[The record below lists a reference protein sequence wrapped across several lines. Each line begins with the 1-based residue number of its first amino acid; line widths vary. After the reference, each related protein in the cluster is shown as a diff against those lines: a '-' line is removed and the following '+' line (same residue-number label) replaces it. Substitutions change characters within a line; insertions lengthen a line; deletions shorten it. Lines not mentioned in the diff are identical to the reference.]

1 MIDHDD
7 FAFEPVPGLPSKL
20 PEGEKL
26 LWQGSPNWRS
36 MAVQVF
42 HIRKLAIYFGLLLAW
57 VAISAWH
64 DARSAQEAT
73 LALTSSALASM
84 ACLGLVA
91 ALAWGYARTSIYSLT
106 SQRLII
112 RHGLA
117 MPMSVNVPFAQVDAA
132 FLAQHGKSGTGSI
145 SLQLKPEGRFAW
157 LSLWPSQRPWKFRQ
171 PQPSIRCVDEPETV
185 ANILTRA
192 IAAREGESIERVEL
206 NVPDRKRETAPALV
220 IKTA

>member
-1 MIDHDD
+1 MINHDD
-7 FAFEPVPGLPSKL
+7 FAFEPIPGLPSKL
-20 PEGEKL
+20 PEGETL

-36 MAVQVF
+36 MAVQAF

-57 VAISAWH
+57 IAISSWY
-64 DARSAQEAT
+64 DARPAREAT
-73 LALTSSALASM
+73 LVLTSSALASM
-84 ACLGLVA
+84 TCIGLVA

-106 SQRLII
+106 SNRLII
-112 RHGLA
+112 RHGLV

-132 FLAQHGKSGTGSI
+132 YLARHGKSGTGSI
-145 SLQLKPEGRFAW
+145 SLQLKPGGRFAW

-185 ANILTRA
+185 ANLLTSA
-192 IAAREGESIERVEL
+192 MAAKEGAAIERVEL
-206 NVPDRKRETAPALV
+206 NVPQRKPEPARSLV